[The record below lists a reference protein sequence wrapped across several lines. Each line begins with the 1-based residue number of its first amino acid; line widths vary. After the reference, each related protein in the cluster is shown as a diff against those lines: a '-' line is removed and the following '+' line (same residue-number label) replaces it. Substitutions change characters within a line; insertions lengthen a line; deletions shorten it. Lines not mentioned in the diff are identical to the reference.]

1 MARNTLEAV
10 FGALGAGL
18 TGYGRDAARRREEQQ
33 AEIARQDELARTLAE
48 RQLRIFQSGLE
59 EAAPATQR
67 AQNVGQFGQMAQAA
81 QGAMPAPM
89 SAVGRALQSAGS
101 GMQTDIQRGRRVT
114 IGGTEYVQ
122 PFSRTAQGIEE
133 RELQRQAQQ
142 ASIARQ
148 QQLADEER
156 RNAQQLE
163 RELAV
168 VRERGKQELL
178 IARAREGG
186 VARTGAIRPPTEGQE
201 RNAVYWGLMSNATRE
216 LEALRDNPEIRPF
229 MITAYLNTPGAT
241 FGRPA
246 LNDAEQQFIRAAQD
260 FTAGVLRKETGA
272 AATKPEVAQTLE
284 RYIEM
289 GGDEPGS
296 RNAKM
301 EARRRVT
308 DMMYRAAIPALRYQ
322 QLMAL
327 EEATM
332 QTAQP
337 EAQPSGRQAQTTR
350 PPLDSFWGT
359 P

>member
-18 TGYGRDAARRREEQQ
+18 TGYGRDAARRREEEQ
-33 AEIARQDELARTLAE
+33 ARLDRE
-48 RQLRIFQSGLE
+48 RQADRDRLALFEAGLE
-59 EAAPATQR
+59 PSADVQGRRQRLTQATQ
-67 AQNVGQFGQMAQAA
+67 ATQAMA
-81 QGAMPAPM
+81 GAPMPGM
-89 SAVGRALQSAGS
+89 SAVGPALAAATRAMGE
-101 GMQTDIQRGRRVT
+101 DVDRGRRIT

>member
-18 TGYGRDAARRREEQQ
+18 TGYGRSQARRFEEEQTRLDRERQ
-33 AEIARQDELARTLAE
+33 AERDRLADELAVAGLLERGFGGEREQRAQGQQRAQTALQMALQGATAGRGGIAPSMPMPTQVQQMAAQQARPQREAVNIAGRNLSLLETAFERAQRERAE
-48 RQLRIFQSGLE
+48 GME
-59 EAAPATQR
+59 EAALERQIRRTEQEAER
-67 AQNVGQFGQMAQAA
+67 AF
-81 QGAMPAPM
+81 
-89 SAVGRALQSAGS
+89 RAEESEKARQSAA
-101 GMQTDIQRGRRVT
+101 DI
-114 IGGTEYVQ
+114 
-122 PFSRTAQGIEE
+122 
-133 RELQRQAQQ
+133 
-142 ASIARQ
+142 
-148 QQLADEER
+148 
-156 RNAQQLE
+156 
-163 RELAV
+163 
-168 VRERGKQELL
+168 VR
-178 IARAREGG
+178 IREGG
-186 VARTGAIRPPTEGQE
+186 VPRTSPIRPPTEGQE

-241 FGRPA
+241 FGRAA

-308 DMMYRAAIPALRYQ
+308 DLMYRAAIPALRYQ

-337 EAQPSGRQAQTTR
+337 EAQPSGRQAPTTR